1 LSLRGFV
8 AALLRQQYVAEFLCY
23 SDPQGLNLENLT
35 EAITTHAEIAD
46 LRADFTGLAE
56 GVILES
62 RIEKGRG

>member
-1 LSLRGFV
+1 MLDVIAVLPTNLSVL
-8 AALLRQQYVAEFLCY
+8 
-23 SDPQGLNLENLT
+23 QGLNIEHLT

-62 RIEKGRG
+62 KIEKGRG